1 METPYL
7 CPSEGHKHGR
17 RDVRKHLELNF
28 AINSD
33 YFWLM
38 IYYTFTQTAL
48 STLRMFNLQ
57 KWKGKAFFES
67 KQLCHG
73 TQLDITYTGG
83 ELEYSKCSVFKTNG
97 TTKLK
102 ICKRYIFNLSYT

>member
-1 METPYL
+1 MAAVM
-7 CPSEGHKHGR
+7 SE
-17 RDVRKHLELNF
+17 KHLELNF
-28 AINSD
+28 PINSD

-48 STLRMFNLQ
+48 STLGRFDLQ

-73 TQLDITYTGG
+73 TQLDITYGG
-83 ELEYSKCSVFKTNG
+83 ELEYSKCSVFKTKG
-97 TTKLK
+97 TTKLEICEK
-102 ICKRYIFNLSYT
+102 IYF